1 VSQKTNINQSI
12 QVANTIGQVG
22 CVIGFVA
29 IIIIAIAFGAGT
41 LIDGWMGNER
51 QWATILLML
60 GSFPITL
67 YAMIQISLRTMARAN
82 AKVEQLKQSQIA
94 QEDNLKE

>member
-1 VSQKTNINQSI
+1 MSQKTNINQSL
-12 QVANTIGQVG
+12 QLANTVGKIG

-29 IIIIAIAFGAGT
+29 IIIIAIAFGAGF
-41 LIDGWMGNER
+41 LIDRWMGNER
-51 QWATILLML
+51 QWATIILML

-82 AKVEQLKQSQIA
+82 AEMEHLKQSQIA

>member
-1 VSQKTNINQSI
+1 MSQKTNINQSI

-29 IIIIAIAFGAGT
+29 IIIIAAAFGAGT
-41 LIDGWMGNER
+41 LIDRWMDNER
-51 QWATILLML
+51 QWATIILML